1 MSVVRNINLNIL
13 AAGSLGGLQRKSTK
27 FLAPG
32 DAPVPRNMFED
43 MTTRPGS
50 SSDPVWISF
59 VSLFASID

>member
-32 DAPVPRNMFED
+32 DAPVPRNMFEE
-43 MTTRPGS
+43 MLLPPGS
-50 SSDPVWISF
+50 
-59 VSLFASID
+59 LFNPL